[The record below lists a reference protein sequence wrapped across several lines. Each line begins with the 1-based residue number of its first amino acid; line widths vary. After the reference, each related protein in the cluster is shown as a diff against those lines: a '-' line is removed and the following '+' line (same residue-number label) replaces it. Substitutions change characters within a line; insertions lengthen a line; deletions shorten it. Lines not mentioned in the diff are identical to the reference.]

1 VPYKIVIHIQ
11 NQDPVLCEVDELPAP
26 TDRLLTV
33 RNPRRV
39 DGKDLTYIAENVM
52 TVLWPVDHIN
62 FIEVLGGEEEDQI
75 IGFVRE

>member
-1 VPYKIVIHIQ
+1 MPYKIVLHIQ
-11 NQDPVLCEVDELPAP
+11 NQDPVLGEVDELPAA

-52 TVLWPVDHIN
+52 TVLWPVDHLN

>member
-1 VPYKIVIHIQ
+1 MPYKIVLHIQ
-11 NQDPVLCEVDELPAP
+11 NQDSVLGEVDELPTP

-39 DGKDLTYIAENVM
+39 DGKDLTYIAENVT
-52 TVLWPVDHIN
+52 TVLWPIDHLN

>member
-1 VPYKIVIHIQ
+1 MPYKIVLHIQ
-11 NQDPVLCEVDELPAP
+11 NQDPVLGEVDELPTP
-26 TDRLLTV
+26 TDRLLTI

-39 DGKDLTYIAENVM
+39 DGKDLTYISENVT
-52 TVLWPVDHIN
+52 TVLWPIDRLT

>member
-1 VPYKIVIHIQ
+1 MAYKVILHIQ
-11 NQDPVLCEVDELPAP
+11 NQDPVLGEVDELPAP
-26 TDRLLTV
+26 TDTLLTL

-39 DGKDLTYIAENVM
+39 DGKDLPYIAENVT
-52 TVLWPVDHIN
+52 TVLWPIDHLN